1 MSCPPCNI
9 IATCYMIRQ
18 IHLFQRLFHQYIVDQ
33 YSKIEGARLN
43 FIKHNQESL
52 RADLYQN
59 IKEASLTALGYTIGK
74 RIVLPFSFKGCDR
87 YFEKLYQDVMAL
99 IRAFGKPDYFI
110 TVKCNPTWPEI
121 TAELT
126 DTPNAHKLTIINRV
140 FKMKLK
146 SIMDDLYIKQI
157 FGAAK

>member
-1 MSCPPCNI
+1 MEFVS
-9 IATCYMIRQ
+9 AMQYYSYMLYDKADSY

-74 RIVLPFSFKGCDR
+74 RIVLSSSFKGCDR
-87 YFEKLYQDVMAL
+87 YFAKLYQDGMAL

-110 TVKCNPTWPEI
+110 TVTCNP
-121 TAELT
+121 A
-126 DTPNAHKLTIINRV
+126 
-140 FKMKLK
+140 
-146 SIMDDLYIKQI
+146 
-157 FGAAK
+157 